1 MQTLKYRVI
10 IPLACVC
17 LLGGTFSALAQTP
30 QIVPT
35 PLTAE
40 QAFDAVQHQVD
51 PATGLPARV
60 VLVDVRSHAEYY
72 WVGTAAKVTSITPK
86 KGDVITPDFGKVKLI
101 LLGKFLS
108 FNVHGRP
115 HLIQVDKVASVAM
128 SPIAF
133 NAPYE
138 LWNETTSSM
147 SLNPDFVNQMD
158 PMVGA
163 VVIFYC
169 RSGSRSDAK
178 NAVAASIPERFQAV
192 YEIDRADTTSYGGFE
207 GASYGNVFNGY
218 RGFPGRDT
226 SDQTFPSVA
235 WKDAGLPMI
244 TGVKPP
250 AVPFQ

>member
-10 IPLACVC
+10 VPLASVC
-17 LLGGTFSALAQTP
+17 LLAGAFTSFAQTP

-35 PLTAE
+35 PITAE

-86 KGDVITPDFGKVKLI
+86 KGAVLTPDFGKVKLV
-101 LLGKFLS
+101 LLNKFLT
-108 FNVHGRP
+108 FRVHGKL
-115 HLIQVDKVASVAM
+115 HLLQVDKVASMAM

-138 LWNETTSSM
+138 SWDEATSSM
-147 SLNPDFVNQMD
+147 KINADFVTLMN
-158 PMVGA
+158 PMEGA

-192 YEIDRADTTSYGGFE
+192 YEIDRGDTTSYGGFE

-226 SDQTFPSVA
+226 WDQTYPSVA

-244 TGVKPP
+244 TGAKPP